1 MRSNSRAGYKIFE
14 VKILFINLRILS
26 LTGKKIQKVKT
37 KCQNLS
43 TETKP
48 LMLELK
54 TSILFFWSYNSS
66 NSACSKI
73 TILVSSAAANSIFE
87 SKIILIKKIVINHH
101 LRMKLR
107 CIPNPDFCNGRSL
120 IHTPARV
127 LIQTPQQI
135 IGGQPSIV

>member
-54 TSILFFWSYNSS
+54 TSILFFEV
-66 NSACSKI
+66 
-73 TILVSSAAANSIFE
+73 TTVQTVLAA
-87 SKIILIKKIVINHH
+87 
-101 LRMKLR
+101 KLQYWY
-107 CIPNPDFCNGRSL
+107 L
-120 IHTPARV
+120 Q
-127 LIQTPQQI
+127 LQQI
-135 IGGQPSIV
+135 ASLKVK